1 MNPFWTDDD
10 INGSLCEVCGLRFCD
25 GHPTFVQKHK
35 AKLLIAAGVATVSL
49 LAGSFGFLVGRSNSS
64 DTTPISPSTLQPTT
78 TNVIQSSTTT
88 PINTGLVVLAPDEEL
103 MLRLVNEERK
113 SEGLDELTWCPA
125 LARSSQAH
133 SDDMAARDYF
143 EHASPEGGEVW
154 DRAKEQGYNYSFVGE
169 NIAVGQRSVKEV
181 MVGWMDS
188 KGHRENIL
196 LESYTH
202 FGYGKAKGMLDGD
215 PGYIYWTQNF
225 GSGGTCS

>member
-1 MNPFWTDDD
+1 MDPFWTDND
-10 INGSLCEVCGLRFCD
+10 IDVSHCDVCGLRFCE
-25 GHPTFVQKHK
+25 GHPTFLQKHK
-35 AKLLIAAGVATVSL
+35 AKFLITTGVVVVSLIAGSIGF
-49 LAGSFGFLVGRSNSS
+49 LAGRSSS
-64 DTTPISPSTLQPTT
+64 GDLETAPSSTLQPTT
-78 TNVIQSSTTT
+78 TNVIQPSTTT
-88 PINTGLVVLAPDEEL
+88 PTNSGFVVLAPDEEL

-113 SEGLDELTWCPA
+113 SEGLNELTWCPA

-154 DRAKEQGYNYSFVGE
+154 DRAKEQGYNYSYVGE

-196 LESYTH
+196 NSNFTH
-202 FGYGKAKGMLDGD
+202 LGYAKAVGTFEGD
-215 PGYIYWTQNF
+215 TGYIYWTQNF
-225 GSGGTCS
+225 GSGGSCS